1 MGLIVYPVNGDIN
14 SLYFFQN
21 VFLEKNGTKL
31 IQSPNQDYSDVQ
43 KAPNLI
49 NQKSHKMP
57 VFVLGGY
64 GGRFDQT
71 IGVLNASL
79 WCEKLDVF
87 ISFFNEFSI

>member
-1 MGLIVYPVNGDIN
+1 MGLIVYPINGDIN

-31 IQSPNQDYSDVQ
+31 IQTPNQDYSDVQ

-57 VFVLGGY
+57 VLY
-64 GGRFDQT
+64 
-71 IGVLNASL
+71 
-79 WCEKLDVF
+79 
-87 ISFFNEFSI
+87 